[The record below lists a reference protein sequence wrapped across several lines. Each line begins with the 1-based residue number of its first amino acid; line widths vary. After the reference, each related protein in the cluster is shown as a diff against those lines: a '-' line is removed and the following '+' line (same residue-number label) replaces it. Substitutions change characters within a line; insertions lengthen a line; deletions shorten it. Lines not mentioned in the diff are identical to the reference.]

1 MIFTSFKKLNLLF
14 CCAEL
19 LEAKHFPLYW
29 QTPIAVNVLD
39 IVVVFLAKT
48 QSAIALSVFCKIRI
62 SWDNF
67 FADLLPKL
75 AFLLLLFF

>member
-1 MIFTSFKKLNLLF
+1 
-14 CCAEL
+14 
-19 LEAKHFPLYW
+19 
-29 QTPIAVNVLD
+29 LD